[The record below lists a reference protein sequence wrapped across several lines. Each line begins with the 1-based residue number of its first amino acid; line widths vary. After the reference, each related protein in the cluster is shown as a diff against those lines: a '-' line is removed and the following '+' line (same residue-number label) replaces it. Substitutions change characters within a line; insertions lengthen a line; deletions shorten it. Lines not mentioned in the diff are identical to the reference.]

1 MSLRKS
7 AVHALSAAALVVA
20 GTTGA
25 QAADEVNVAFFLE
38 WATPNQIPKVLKAYD
53 DDMGVPVN
61 WTNFDAGTQMTEAML
76 AGDIDISYSQG
87 LAPFINA
94 VNANAPIKLVSIA
107 VQYPA
112 NDCVVR
118 TGEGIDSTNASE
130 LEGKAVAVPL
140 ATMADYSFRMMMRAL
155 EVDVSAINV
164 IDQVPADAAVS
175 LADGSVAMACGFGA
189 ASMSKMYEAGAAL
202 MTPEQKQ
209 EAGIISFDVVS
220 VTEKFAQENPDL
232 LRSFLEVTHAANE
245 SFSDTDDEVMVIA
258 KDAGLDLEA
267 TRAQMADFIFPT
279 AEQQLNEYFNEGGL
293 ASEAISVVGAAFAT
307 PENPARD
314 DYSAVVDTSF
324 LQ

>member
-1 MSLRKS
+1 MS
-7 AVHALSAAALVVA
+7 AVAVAAAMTA
-20 GTTGA
+20 SA

-38 WATPNQIPKVLKAYD
+38 WATPNQQAKVEKSYD
-53 DDMGVPVN
+53 DAMGVPVN

-94 VNANAPIKLVSIA
+94 VNAGAPLKLVSIA

-118 TGEGIDSTNASE
+118 NGEGIDKSNASE

-155 EVDVSAINV
+155 DVDVSKVNV

-175 LADGSVAMACGFGA
+175 LADGAVSMACGFGA
-189 ASMSKMYEAGAAL
+189 DSMAKMYEAGAAL
-202 MTPEQKQ
+202 MSPADKEA
-209 EAGIISFDVVS
+209 AGIISFDVVS

-232 LRSFLEVTHAANE
+232 VRTFLQVTHDSNATFAAGNA
-245 SFSDTDDEVMVIA
+245 DLDAIA
-258 KDAGLDLEA
+258 KDAGLSLEA
-267 TRAQMADFIFPT
+267 TNAQMADFVFPT
-279 AEQQLNEYFNEGGL
+279 ADQQLNEYFNDGGM
-293 ASEAISVVGAAFAT
+293 ADVAIGVVGGAFAT
-307 PENPARD
+307 AENPALD
-314 DYSAVVDTSF
+314 DYGVVIDTSF
-324 LQ
+324 LK